1 MVGVSLFVVAA
12 AVVVL
17 AGAIGLIAFAVH
29 RDRGE

>member
-1 MVGVSLFVVAA
+1 MVGVSLFVVVA

-17 AGAIGLIAFAVH
+17 AVAIGLIAFAAH